1 MTIQER
7 TVVMNARPLASL
19 NLSGTYG
26 SLLAM
31 VATLAVLAAIIVL
44 TAGGY
49 WLSIFTSSF
58 AIALAAAGT
67 GLLYGR
73 LGLISLCQ
81 FALVGIGG
89 WVTLRIYHAFHPPFE
104 ICLAAGGLGAGFIGV
119 LWGLPAIRMRG
130 LYLALATLMLAGTF
144 QVVISNWSF
153 RNGGIGFLG
162 FMGDRPRIDI
172 ERRRSRPATP
182 GILSMSQLCL
192 PSVLL
197 SWSGTD
203 VRSRGALGL

>member
-31 VATLAVLAAIIVL
+31 VATLAVLAAITVL

-67 GLLYGR
+67 V
-73 LGLISLCQ
+73 C
-81 FALVGIGG
+81 F
-89 WVTLRIYHAFHPPFE
+89 T
-104 ICLAAGGLGAGFIGV
+104 AG
-119 LWGLPAIRMRG
+119 
-130 LYLALATLMLAGTF
+130 
-144 QVVISNWSF
+144 
-153 RNGGIGFLG
+153 
-162 FMGDRPRIDI
+162 
-172 ERRRSRPATP
+172 
-182 GILSMSQLCL
+182 
-192 PSVLL
+192 
-197 SWSGTD
+197 SG
-203 VRSRGALGL
+203 

>member
-7 TVVMNARPLASL
+7 TAVMTAKPLASIHSQGA
-19 NLSGTYG
+19 NGAVR
-26 SLLAM
+26 AM
-31 VATLAVLAAIIVL
+31 VATLTVLAAIIVL

-89 WVTLRIYHAFHPPFE
+89 WVTLRR
-104 ICLAAGGLGAGFIGV
+104 
-119 LWGLPAIRMRG
+119 LPV
-130 LYLALATLMLAGTF
+130 TF
-144 QVVISNWSF
+144 
-153 RNGGIGFLG
+153 
-162 FMGDRPRIDI
+162 
-172 ERRRSRPATP
+172 
-182 GILSMSQLCL
+182 
-192 PSVLL
+192 
-197 SWSGTD
+197 
-203 VRSRGALGL
+203 